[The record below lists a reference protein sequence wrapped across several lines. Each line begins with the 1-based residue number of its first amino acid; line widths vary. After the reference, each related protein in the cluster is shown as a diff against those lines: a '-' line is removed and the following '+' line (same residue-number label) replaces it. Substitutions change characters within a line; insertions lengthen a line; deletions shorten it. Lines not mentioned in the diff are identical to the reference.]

1 MCVTLNTLLQAVRGR
16 KDLQLLHIGQCHGS
30 QGQSAAT
37 CMSTWMAFSCTV
49 CQGKSQTQT
58 QWRGLRLH
66 ISCYTCLSPPLSLTT
81 CTQAGPL
88 ISPLWSY
95 LLNHPIAK
103 QLSWSALCN
112 YNQSSHTRLL
122 YMFKVLKYGV
132 CKSMYVYSAV
142 NKNFGVAQGICGQ
155 KGYIV
160 CAPDWFIK

>member
-1 MCVTLNTLLQAVRGR
+1 VCVTLNTLLQAVRGR

-132 CKSMYVYSAV
+132 CNKYVRLFSSEQEFWCSPRYLWAKRLHCMCSRLV
-142 NKNFGVAQGICGQ
+142 
-155 KGYIV
+155 Y
-160 CAPDWFIK
+160 